1 MNKVKGI
8 INNIK
13 DFFRKIFNFK
23 KPAFLKTG
31 LFSKIKIKGN
41 GAGIAL
47 VVTALVLGVLYYFRG
62 LFIAATVNGQPI
74 SRIKIIQ
81 SLEKSGGKSAL
92 DNAITEALV
101 LQEAKKLNKTATAAQ
116 IDAEV
121 DNIRKQLQA
130 SGQTLDSALK
140 AEGATMEQFR
150 KQIMLQKTLENILA
164 DKIQVTQAEV
174 DKFIEDNKS
183 AIPEGMAK
191 EEVEKIAQQNV
202 KSQKLSTEFKNW
214 LDMVK
219 TKSSIN
225 YLVKY

>member
-1 MNKVKGI
+1 M
-8 INNIK
+8 
-13 DFFRKIFNFK
+13 
-23 KPAFLKTG
+23 
-31 LFSKIKIKGN
+31 
-41 GAGIAL
+41 
-47 VVTALVLGVLYYFRG
+47 VTALVLGVLYYFRG

-202 KSQKLSTEFKNW
+202 RSQKLSTEFKNW